1 MSCEPTYPSPTNGV
15 PLEVEVVSK
24 HSRDEV
30 QVKVRGELDV
40 LTGPRLLDVLD
51 DIDITPGGAVVLH
64 VGDLTFVDS
73 SGINAMLA
81 VRRAL
86 SDRDGSLRLREVTPA
101 VRRTLEIAGVDEYL
115 GVN

>member
-1 MSCEPTYPSPTNGV
+1 
-15 PLEVEVVSK
+15 
-24 HSRDEV
+24 
-30 QVKVRGELDV
+30 
-40 LTGPRLLDVLD
+40 
-51 DIDITPGGAVVLH
+51 
-64 VGDLTFVDS
+64 
-73 SGINAMLA
+73 MLA